1 MANLTP
7 EKGQA
12 GWRRQAYIVG
22 AAVGSLLGLA
32 SAYMYTRAAEED
44 AERIGKP
51 KRVQTGDLLGLG
63 LALLAILRQVAELGK
78 TPEKKK

>member
-7 EKGQA
+7 ESGQA
-12 GWRRQAYIVG
+12 NWRTRAYVMG
-22 AAVGSLLGLA
+22 AAIGSLLGLA

-44 AERIGKP
+44 ADRLGKP

-63 LALLAILRQVAELGK
+63 LALLAIVRQVAELGK
-78 TPEKKK
+78 TPDKKK

>member
-1 MANLTP
+1 MVQITP
-7 EKGQA
+7 ESRQSN
-12 GWRRQAYIVG
+12 WRARAYVLG
-22 AAVGSLLGLA
+22 AAIGSLLGLA

-44 AERIGKP
+44 TERLGKP

-78 TPEKKK
+78 PPDKKK

>member
-1 MANLTP
+1 MANITP
-7 EKGQA
+7 ESGQSS
-12 GWRRQAYIVG
+12 WRTQAYLVG
-22 AAVGSLLGLA
+22 AAIGSILGLA

-44 AERIGKP
+44 AERIGRP

-63 LALLAILRQVAELGK
+63 LALLAILRQIAELGK